1 MDNMQEELKSEI
13 TKLGP
18 RGRGRPYPKG
28 LLEKI
33 LSYTVARRRQGA
45 KLIEVAAELGLH
57 DQALS
62 RWLGEKRRAKRF
74 DRVEVVAVAPSVA
87 AVAAA
92 AASTIVVHGARG
104 LRIEGLELA
113 AVAELV
119 RRVGE

>member
-1 MDNMQEELKSEI
+1 MEDMRNELKTALSE
-13 TKLGP
+13 LGP
-18 RGRGRPYPKG
+18 RGRGRAYPKG
-28 LLEKI
+28 LLEKV
-33 LSYTVARRRQGA
+33 LTYTVARRRQGA

-62 RWLGEKRRAKRF
+62 RWLGEKRRGNRF
-74 DRVEVVAVAPSVA
+74 DRVQV
-87 AVAAA
+87 VAAA
-92 AASTIVVHGARG
+92 ATTAAPAGSTIVVHGPRG

>member
-1 MDNMQEELKSEI
+1 MEDMREELKSEVA
-13 TKLGP
+13 KLGP
-18 RGRGRPYPKG
+18 RGRGKPYPKG

-45 KLIEVAAELGLH
+45 KLVEVAAELGLH

-62 RWLGEKRRAKRF
+62 RWLGEKRASKRF
-74 DRVEVVAVAPSVA
+74 DRVDVVA
-87 AVAAA
+87 AVPAAPPSA
-92 AASTIVVHGARG
+92 QSPIVVYGARG

-113 AVAELV
+113 AIVELV